1 MSVYS
6 MGTCANGIMYW
17 YTKKGFSLLKLK
29 LEREEELFFINY
41 LKNDKSS
48 TEKVNKLETYN
59 KL

>member
-1 MSVYS
+1 
-6 MGTCANGIMYW
+6 MYW